1 MIQLLPKNI
10 INQIAAGEV
19 VERPASIVKELLENS
34 IDAGATEIKIEILDA
49 GLTEITIQ
57 DNGSGIE
64 RNDFENLFKRHAT
77 SKISKIEDLHSLSTM
92 GFRGEALSSIQAVS
106 QVELIT
112 KTESDK
118 TGYYYNPHTTEIKA
132 IAKSNTGTT
141 ITIRNLFYNVPAR
154 KKFLKS
160 NTTELSHITKII
172 EEIALVNPNITF
184 IYKSQN
190 RELINVK
197 TSDLLTR
204 TVNILKVQDPDY
216 LLLVDS
222 QKHNIKAI
230 GYIGHPRMSKKS
242 PQYHIFINN
251 RPVIQ
256 PLINKAIQQGFDTM
270 LEVGHYP
277 FAFIS
282 IFIPPQE
289 LDVNVHPRKTEVKFT
304 DDRAIFQTIK
314 YLIKDILQQSAFD
327 IILKPQI
334 SKQET
339 SQISSSFN
347 SNNPKNYNFKPYNQ
361 TYNSN
366 TKSTIAEPN
375 FAQYSSKQLPKSQ
388 YNFHNIQPNFRDLLE
403 AETEKPNFLH
413 IFDTYIVYPNQ
424 KGIMILD
431 QHAVHEKVLLEKLIK
446 QDESIKSQALLFP
459 IAITIPQSQKDITI
473 EVLTQLPAFEI
484 DDFGANEIIIRAL
497 PTFLAKT
504 QKAEEHIHTLIAQIQ
519 DRGHTIELSELR
531 IELLKT
537 IACKSAIKAG
547 YSMTKQEIEALIQE
561 AAKTDFGFAC
571 CHGRPTM
578 VQLDR
583 DWFEK
588 QFSR

>member
-118 TGYYYNPHTTEIKA
+118 TGYYYNPHTAEIKP

-172 EEIALVNPNITF
+172 EEIALVNPDIAF

-204 TVNILKVQDPDY
+204 TVNILKVQEPDY

-230 GYIGHPRMSKKS
+230 GYIGHPRISKKS
-242 PQYHIFINN
+242 SQYHIFINN

-270 LEVGHYP
+270 LEVGYYP

-388 YNFHNIQPNFRDLLE
+388 YNFHNIQPNFRELLE

>member
-49 GLTEITIQ
+49 GLTEISIQ
-57 DNGSGIE
+57 DNGSGIDKA
-64 RNDFENLFKRHAT
+64 DFENLFKRHAT
-77 SKISKIEDLHSLSTM
+77 SKIEKIEDLHSLSTM
-92 GFRGEALSSIQAVS
+92 GFRGEALSSIQAVA

-172 EEIALVNPNITF
+172 EEIALVNPDIAF

-204 TVNILKVQDPDY
+204 TVNILKVQEPDY

-230 GYIGHPRMSKKS
+230 GYIGHPRISKKS
-242 PQYHIFINN
+242 PQYHIYINN

-277 FAFIS
+277 FAFVS

-304 DDRAIFQTIK
+304 DDRAIFQSIK
-314 YLIKDILQQSAFD
+314 YLIRDTLQQSAFEV
-327 IILKPQI
+327 ILKPQN

-339 SQISSSFN
+339 SQISPSFN

-375 FAQYSSKQLPKSQ
+375 FAQYTPKQILKAQ
-388 YNFHNIQPNFRDLLE
+388 YNFHNIQPNFRELLE

-413 IFDTYIVYPNQ
+413 IFDTYVVYPNQ

-431 QHAVHEKVLLEKLIK
+431 QHAVHEKVILEQLIN
-446 QDESIKSQALLFP
+446 QADTVKSQPLLFP
-459 IAITIPQSQKDITI
+459 LAISVPQSQKDFTI
-473 EVLTQLPAFEI
+473 EVLTQLPGFEA

-547 YSMTKQEIEALIQE
+547 YSMTKSEIEALIKD

-578 VQLDR
+578 VQLDQ

>member
-1 MIQLLPKNI
+1 MINLLPKNI

-19 VERPASIVKELLENS
+19 VERPASIVKELVENS

-49 GLTEITIQ
+49 GLTEISIQ
-57 DNGSGIE
+57 DNGSGIDKA
-64 RNDFENLFKRHAT
+64 DFENLFKRHAT

-92 GFRGEALSSIQAVS
+92 GFRGEALSSIQAVA

-160 NTTELSHITKII
+160 NATELSHITKII
-172 EEIALVNPNITF
+172 EEIALVNPDIAF

-204 TVNILKVQDPDY
+204 TVNILKVQEPDY

-230 GYIGHPRMSKKS
+230 GYIGHPRISKKS
-242 PQYHIFINN
+242 AQYHIFINN

-327 IILKPQI
+327 IILKPQN

-339 SQISSSFN
+339 YETETSHTNIN
-347 SNNPKNYNFKPYNQ
+347 TKNYNFKPYNQ
-361 TYNSN
+361 THNSN

-375 FAQYSSKQLPKSQ
+375 LAQYSSKQIPKAQ
-388 YNFHNIQPNFRDLLE
+388 YNFQNIQPNFRELLE
-403 AETEKPNFLH
+403 AETEKPDFLH
-413 IFDTYIVYPNQ
+413 IFDTYVVYPNQ

-431 QHAVHEKVLLEKLIK
+431 QHAVHEKVILEQLIN
-446 QDESIKSQALLFP
+446 QADTVKSQPLLFP
-459 IAITIPQSQKDITI
+459 LAISVPQSQKDFTI
-473 EVLTQLPAFEI
+473 EVLAQLPGFEV
-484 DDFGANEIIIRAL
+484 DDFGASEIIIRAL

-504 QKAEEHIHTLIAQIQ
+504 QKAEEHINTLIAQIQ
-519 DRGHTIELSELR
+519 DRGQTIDLTELK

-537 IACKSAIKAG
+537 VACKSAIKAG
-547 YSMTKQEIEALIQE
+547 YSMTKPEIEALIKD

-578 VQLDR
+578 VQLDQ

>member
-92 GFRGEALSSIQAVS
+92 GFRGEALSSIQAVA

-118 TGYYYNPHTTEIKA
+118 TGYYYNPHNADIKA

-141 ITIRNLFYNVPAR
+141 ITIKNLFYNVPAR

-160 NTTELSHITKII
+160 NATELSHITKII

-204 TVNILKVQDPDY
+204 TVNILKVQEPDY

-222 QKHNIKAI
+222 QKHNIKVI
-230 GYIGHPRMSKKS
+230 GYIGHPRISKKS

-361 TYNSN
+361 TYNNN

-375 FAQYSSKQLPKSQ
+375 LAQYSSKQVPKSQ
-388 YNFHNIQPNFRDLLE
+388 YNFHNIQPNFRKLLE

-519 DRGHTIELSELR
+519 DRGQTMELSELR

>member
-1 MIQLLPKNI
+1 MINLLPKNI

-19 VERPASIVKELLENS
+19 VERPASIVKELVENS
-34 IDAGATEIKIEILDA
+34 LDAGATEIQIEVLDA
-49 GLTEITIQ
+49 GLTEIIIK
-57 DNGSGIE
+57 DNGSGIAKD
-64 RNDFENLFKRHAT
+64 DFENLFKRHAT
-77 SKISKIEDLHSLSTM
+77 SKIEKIEDLHSLFTM

-112 KTESDK
+112 KTKIDK
-118 TGYYYNPHTTEIKA
+118 TGYFYNPHTTQIKSV
-132 IAKSNTGTT
+132 AKPNTGTT

-154 KKFLKS
+154 KKFLKT

-172 EEIALVNPNITF
+172 EEIALVHPEVSF

-190 RELINVK
+190 REIINVK

-204 TVNILKVQDPDY
+204 TINILKIQEPEY

-222 QKHNIKAI
+222 QKQNLKAI
-230 GYIGHPRMSKKS
+230 GYIGHPRISRKS
-242 PQYHIFINN
+242 SQYHIFINN

-277 FAFIS
+277 FAFVS
-282 IFIPPQE
+282 IFVPPQE
-289 LDVNVHPRKTEVKFT
+289 LDVNVHPRKTEVKFI
-304 DDRAIFQTIK
+304 DDRVVFQTIK
-314 YLIKDILQQSAFD
+314 YLIRDTLQKSAFD
-327 IILKPQI
+327 VILKPHSIQ
-334 SKQET
+334 
-339 SQISSSFN
+339 
-347 SNNPKNYNFKPYNQ
+347 SNPIADDAIPTPREVKNYSFKPYNDSVK
-361 TYNSN
+361 TYQN
-366 TKSTIAEPN
+366 TQVAEMN
-375 FAQYSSKQLPKSQ
+375 LSQYTPKQIPKSQ
-388 YNFHNIQPNFRDLLE
+388 YNFHNIQPNFRELLE
-403 AETEKPNFLH
+403 ADTAKPDFLH

-424 KGIMILD
+424 NGIMILD
-431 QHAVHEKVLLEKLIK
+431 QHAVHEKVILEQLMNK
-446 QDESIKSQALLFP
+446 DETVKSQALLFP
-459 IAITIPQSQKDITI
+459 IAISVPQSEKDITI
-473 EVLTQLPAFEI
+473 EVLSKIPGFEV
-484 DDFGANEIIIRAL
+484 DDFGASEIIIRAL
-497 PTFLAKT
+497 PTFLSKT
-504 QKAEEHIHTLIAQIQ
+504 QKAEEHIKTIIAQIQ
-519 DRGHTIELSELR
+519 ERGQTMELSELR

-547 YSMTKQEIEALIQE
+547 YSMTQQEIEALILE

-578 VQLDR
+578 VQLDQ

>member
-1 MIQLLPKNI
+1 MINLLPKNI

-19 VERPASIVKELLENS
+19 VERPASIVKELVENS

-49 GLTEITIQ
+49 GLTEIIIQ
-57 DNGSGIE
+57 DNGSGIDKA
-64 RNDFENLFKRHAT
+64 DFENLFKRHAT
-77 SKISKIEDLHSLSTM
+77 SKIEKIEDLHSLSTM

-106 QVELIT
+106 QVELVT
-112 KTESDK
+112 KTQSDT
-118 TGYYYNPHTTEIKA
+118 TGYFYNPHTAEIKP

-172 EEIALVNPNITF
+172 EEIALVNPDIAF

-197 TSDLLTR
+197 ASDLLTR
-204 TVNILKVQDPDY
+204 TVNILKVQEPEY
-216 LLLVDS
+216 LLALNS
-222 QKHNIKAI
+222 QKHNLKAI
-230 GYIGHPRMSKKS
+230 GYIGHPRISKKS

-256 PLINKAIQQGFDTM
+256 SLINKAIQQGFDTM

-277 FAFIS
+277 FAFVS

-289 LDVNVHPRKTEVKFT
+289 LDVNVHPRKTEVKFV

-314 YLIKDILQQSAFD
+314 YLIKDTLQQSAFEVV
-327 IILKPQI
+327 LKPQN
-334 SKQET
+334 SKPEQSE
-339 SQISSSFN
+339 INSSHTN
-347 SNNPKNYNFKPYNQ
+347 INTKNYNFKPYNQ
-361 TYNSN
+361 SYNAN

-375 FAQYSSKQLPKSQ
+375 FAQYTPKQIPKAQ
-388 YNFHNIQPNFRDLLE
+388 YNFHNIQPNFRELLE
-403 AETEKPNFLH
+403 ADTEKPNFLH
-413 IFDTYIVYPNQ
+413 IFDTYIMYPNQ
-424 KGIMILD
+424 KGIMVLD
-431 QHAVHEKVLLEKLIK
+431 QHAVHEKVILEQLIN
-446 QDESIKSQALLFP
+446 QADTVKSQALLFP
-459 IAITIPQSQKDITI
+459 LAISVPQSQKDFTI
-473 EVLTQLPAFEI
+473 EVLAQLPGFEV
-484 DDFGANEIIIRAL
+484 DDFGVNEIIIRAL

-504 QKAEEHIHTLIAQIQ
+504 QKAEEHINTLIAQIQ
-519 DRGHTIELSELR
+519 DRGQTIDLSELKV
-531 IELLKT
+531 ELLKT
-537 IACKSAIKAG
+537 VACKSAIKAG
-547 YSMTKQEIEALIQE
+547 YSMTKSEIEALIKD
-561 AAKTDFGFAC
+561 AAKTNFGFAC

-578 VQLDR
+578 VQLDQ

>member
-92 GFRGEALSSIQAVS
+92 GFRGEALSSIQAVA

-118 TGYYYNPHTTEIKA
+118 TGYYYNPHTKEIKP
-132 IAKSNTGTT
+132 IVKSNKGTT

-154 KKFLKS
+154 KKFLRS
-160 NTTELSHITKII
+160 NATELSHITKII

-204 TVNILKVQDPDY
+204 TVNILKVQDPEY

-230 GYIGHPRMSKKS
+230 GYIGHPRISKKS

-256 PLINKAIQQGFDTM
+256 PLVNKAIQQGFDTM
-270 LEVGHYP
+270 LEVGYYP

-339 SQISSSFN
+339 SQINSSFN

-375 FAQYSSKQLPKSQ
+375 LAQYSSKQVPKSQ
-388 YNFHNIQPNFRDLLE
+388 YNFHNIQPNFRELLE

-519 DRGHTIELSELR
+519 DRGQTMELSELR

>member
-1 MIQLLPKNI
+1 MINLLPKNI

-19 VERPASIVKELLENS
+19 VERPASIVKELVENS

-49 GLTEITIQ
+49 GLTEISIQ
-57 DNGSGIE
+57 DNGSGIDKA
-64 RNDFENLFKRHAT
+64 DFENLFKRHAT
-77 SKISKIEDLHSLSTM
+77 SKIEKIEDLHSLSTM

-112 KTESDK
+112 KTASDT
-118 TGYYYNPHTTEIKA
+118 TGYFYNPHTAEIKP

-160 NTTELSHITKII
+160 NATELSHITKII
-172 EEIALVNPNITF
+172 EEIALVNPDIAF

-197 TSDLLTR
+197 ASDLLTR
-204 TVNILKVQDPDY
+204 TVNILKVQEPEY
-216 LLLVDS
+216 LLALHS
-222 QKHNIKAI
+222 QKHNLKAI
-230 GYIGHPRMSKKS
+230 GYIGHPRISKKS

-277 FAFIS
+277 FAFVS

-289 LDVNVHPRKTEVKFT
+289 LDVNVHPRKTEVKFV
-304 DDRAIFQTIK
+304 DDRAIFQSIK
-314 YLIKDILQQSAFD
+314 YLIRDTLQQSAFEV
-327 IILKPQI
+327 ILKPQN

-339 SQISSSFN
+339 SETETSHTNIN
-347 SNNPKNYNFKPYNQ
+347 TKNYNFKPYNQ

-375 FAQYSSKQLPKSQ
+375 FAQYTPKQIPKAQ
-388 YNFHNIQPNFRDLLE
+388 YNFHNIQPNFRELLE
-403 AETEKPNFLH
+403 AETEKPDFLH
-413 IFDTYIVYPNQ
+413 IFDTYVVYPNQ
-424 KGIMILD
+424 NGIMILD
-431 QHAVHEKVLLEKLIK
+431 QHAVHEKVILEQLIN
-446 QDESIKSQALLFP
+446 QADTVKSQALLFP
-459 IAITIPQSQKDITI
+459 LAISVTQSQKDFTI
-473 EVLTQLPAFEI
+473 EILSQLPGFEV
-484 DDFGANEIIIRAL
+484 DDFGASEIIIRAL

-504 QKAEEHIHTLIAQIQ
+504 QKAEEHINTLIAQIQ
-519 DRGHTIELSELR
+519 DRGQTIDLSELK

-537 IACKSAIKAG
+537 VACKSAIKAG
-547 YSMTKQEIEALIQE
+547 YSMTKSEIEALIKD

-578 VQLDR
+578 VQLDQ

>member
-49 GLTEITIQ
+49 GLTEISIQ
-57 DNGSGIE
+57 DNGSGIDKA
-64 RNDFENLFKRHAT
+64 DFENLFKRHAT
-77 SKISKIEDLHSLSTM
+77 SKIEKIEDLHSLSTM
-92 GFRGEALSSIQAVS
+92 GFRGEALSSIQAVA

-172 EEIALVNPNITF
+172 EEIALVNPDIAF

-204 TVNILKVQDPDY
+204 TVNILKVQEPDY

-230 GYIGHPRMSKKS
+230 GYIGHPRISKKS

-277 FAFIS
+277 FAFVS

-304 DDRAIFQTIK
+304 DDRAIFQSIK
-314 YLIKDILQQSAFD
+314 YLIRDTLQQSAFEV
-327 IILKPQI
+327 ILKPQN

-339 SQISSSFN
+339 SQISPSFN

-375 FAQYSSKQLPKSQ
+375 FAQYTPKQILKAQ
-388 YNFHNIQPNFRDLLE
+388 YNFHNIQPNFRELLE

-413 IFDTYIVYPNQ
+413 IFDTYVVYPNQ

-431 QHAVHEKVLLEKLIK
+431 QHAVHEKVILEQLIN
-446 QDESIKSQALLFP
+446 QADTVKSQPLLFP
-459 IAITIPQSQKDITI
+459 LAISVPQSQKDFTI
-473 EVLTQLPAFEI
+473 EVLTQLPGFEA

-547 YSMTKQEIEALIQE
+547 YSMTKSEIEALIKD

-578 VQLDR
+578 VQLDQ

>member
-1 MIQLLPKNI
+1 MINLLPKNI

-19 VERPASIVKELLENS
+19 VERPASIVKELVENS
-34 IDAGATEIKIEILDA
+34 IDAGATEIKIAILDA
-49 GLTEITIQ
+49 GLTEIIIQ
-57 DNGSGIE
+57 DNGSGIDKD
-64 RNDFENLFKRHAT
+64 DFENLFKRHAT
-77 SKISKIEDLHSLSTM
+77 SKIEKIEDLHSLSTM

-112 KTESDK
+112 KTESDT
-118 TGYYYNPHTTEIKA
+118 TGYFYNPYTKETKSVS
-132 IAKSNTGTT
+132 KSNTGTT

-160 NTTELSHITKII
+160 NSTELSHITKII
-172 EEIALVNPNITF
+172 EELALVNPEIAF
-184 IYKSQN
+184 SYKSQN

-204 TVNILKVQDPDY
+204 TVDILKVQEPDY

-222 QKHNIKAI
+222 QKYNIKAI
-230 GYIGHPRMSKKS
+230 GYIGHPRISKKS

-277 FAFIS
+277 FAFVS
-282 IFIPPQE
+282 IFISPQE
-289 LDVNVHPRKTEVKFT
+289 LDVNVHPRKTEVKFI
-304 DDRAIFQTIK
+304 DDRAVFQTIK
-314 YLIKDILQQSAFD
+314 YLIRDTLQKSAFEV
-327 IILKPQI
+327 ILKPQN
-334 SKQET
+334 SKPEQSE
-339 SQISSSFN
+339 INSSYTN
-347 SNNPKNYNFKPYNQ
+347 INTKNYNFKPYNQ

-375 FAQYSSKQLPKSQ
+375 FAQYTPKQIPKAQ
-388 YNFHNIQPNFRDLLE
+388 YNFQNIQPNFRELLE
-403 AETEKPNFLH
+403 AETEKPDFLH
-413 IFDTYIVYPNQ
+413 IFDTYIIYPNQ
-424 KGIMILD
+424 NGIMILD
-431 QHAVHEKVLLEKLIK
+431 QHAVHEKVILEQLIN
-446 QDESIKSQALLFP
+446 QADTVKSQALLFP
-459 IAITIPQSQKDITI
+459 LAISVPQSQKDFTI
-473 EVLTQLPAFEI
+473 EIMAQLPGFEI
-484 DDFGANEIIIRAL
+484 DDFGASEIIIRSL
-497 PTFLAKT
+497 PTFLAKN
-504 QKAEEHIHTLIAQIQ
+504 QKTEEHINILIAQIQ
-519 DRGHTIELSELR
+519 ERGQTMELSELR
-531 IELLKT
+531 TELLKT
-537 IACKSAIKAG
+537 VACKSAIKAG
-547 YSMTKQEIEALIQE
+547 YSLTQQEIEALIKD

-578 VQLDR
+578 VQLDQ

>member
-1 MIQLLPKNI
+1 MINLLPKNI

-19 VERPASIVKELLENS
+19 VERPASIVKELVENS
-34 IDAGATEIKIEILDA
+34 IDARATEIQIEILDA
-49 GLTEITIQ
+49 GLTEITIK
-57 DNGSGIE
+57 DNGSGIDKD
-64 RNDFENLFKRHAT
+64 DFENLFKRHAT
-77 SKISKIEDLHSLSTM
+77 SKINQIEDLQTLVTM

-106 QVELIT
+106 QVELVT
-112 KTESDK
+112 KTKVDK
-118 TGYYYNPHTTEIKA
+118 TGYFYNPHTSEIKA
-132 IAKSNTGTT
+132 VAKANTGTT
-141 ITIRNLFYNVPAR
+141 LVIRNLFYNVPAR
-154 KKFLKS
+154 KKFLKT
-160 NTTELSHITKII
+160 NATELSHITKII
-172 EEIALVNPNITF
+172 EEIALVHPEVSF

-204 TVNILKVQDPDY
+204 TINILKVQEPEY
-216 LLLVDS
+216 LLLLDS
-222 QKHNIKAI
+222 QQHNLKAI
-230 GYIGHPRMSKKS
+230 GYIGHPRISKKS

-277 FAFIS
+277 FAFVS

-304 DDRAIFQTIK
+304 DDRAVFQTVK
-314 YLIKDILQQSAFD
+314 YLIRDTLQKSAFD
-327 IILKPQI
+327 VVLKPQ
-334 SKQET
+334 ST
-339 SQISSSFN
+339 PTN
-347 SNNPKNYNFKPYNQ
+347 SNPDNSSPKFNQTQNYKFKPYNDSVKPYQ
-361 TYNSN
+361 NPQV
-366 TKSTIAEPN
+366 AEMN
-375 FAQYSSKQLPKSQ
+375 MSQYSPKQIPKAQ
-388 YNFHNIQPNFRDLLE
+388 YNFHTIQPKFRELLE
-403 AETEKPNFLH
+403 AETIKPDFLH

-424 KGIMILD
+424 NGIMILD
-431 QHAVHEKVLLEKLIK
+431 QHAVHEKVILEQLMN
-446 QDESIKSQALLFP
+446 QEEQVKSQALLFP
-459 IAITIPQSQKDITI
+459 ITISVPQSEKDMAI
-473 EVLTQLPAFEI
+473 EVLAQLPGFEV
-484 DDFGANEIIIRAL
+484 DDFGASEIIIRAL
-497 PTFLAKT
+497 PTFLSKT
-504 QKAEEHIHTLIAQIQ
+504 QKAEEHIKTIIAQIQ
-519 DRGHTIELSELR
+519 DRGQTMELSELR
-531 IELLKT
+531 VELLKT

-547 YSMTKQEIEALIQE
+547 YSMTQQEIEALIQE

>member
-1 MIQLLPKNI
+1 MINLLPKNI

-19 VERPASIVKELLENS
+19 VERPASIVKELVENS

-49 GLTEITIQ
+49 GATEIIIQ
-57 DNGSGIE
+57 DNGSRIDKD
-64 RNDFENLFKRHAT
+64 DFENLFKRHAT
-77 SKISKIEDLHSLSTM
+77 SKIEKIEDLHSLSTM

-112 KTESDK
+112 KTESDI
-118 TGYYYNPHTTEIKA
+118 TGYFYNPHTAEIKP
-132 IAKSNTGTT
+132 IAKSNAGTT

-160 NTTELSHITKII
+160 NATELSHITKII
-172 EEIALVNPNITF
+172 EEIALVNPDIAF

-197 TSDLLTR
+197 ASDLLTR
-204 TVNILKVQDPDY
+204 TVNILKVQEPEY
-216 LLLVDS
+216 LLELNS
-222 QKHNIKAI
+222 QKHNLKAI
-230 GYIGHPRMSKKS
+230 GYIGHPRISKKS

-277 FAFIS
+277 FAFVS
-282 IFIPPQE
+282 IFIPQQE

-314 YLIKDILQQSAFD
+314 YLIKDTLQQSAFEVV
-327 IILKPQI
+327 LKPQN
-334 SKQET
+334 SKTEQSEINLSHT
-339 SQISSSFN
+339 NIN
-347 SNNPKNYNFKPYNQ
+347 TKNYNFKPYNQ

-375 FAQYSSKQLPKSQ
+375 FAQYAPKQTQKAQ
-388 YNFHNIQPNFRDLLE
+388 YNFQNIQPNFRELLE

-413 IFDTYIVYPNQ
+413 IFDTYIMYPNQ
-424 KGIMILD
+424 KGIMVLD
-431 QHAVHEKVLLEKLIK
+431 QHAVHEKVILEQLIN
-446 QDESIKSQALLFP
+446 QADTVKSQALLFP
-459 IAITIPQSQKDITI
+459 LAISVPQSQKDFTI
-473 EVLTQLPAFEI
+473 EVLSQLPGFEV
-484 DDFGANEIIIRAL
+484 DDFGASEIIIRAL

-504 QKAEEHIHTLIAQIQ
+504 QKAEEHINTLIAQIQ
-519 DRGHTIELSELR
+519 DRGQTIDLSELK

-537 IACKSAIKAG
+537 VACKSAIKAG
-547 YSMTKQEIEALIQE
+547 YSMTKSEIEALIKD

-578 VQLDR
+578 VQLDQ

>member
-1 MIQLLPKNI
+1 MINLLPKNI

-19 VERPASIVKELLENS
+19 VERPASIVKELVENS

-49 GLTEITIQ
+49 GLTEIIIQ
-57 DNGSGIE
+57 DNGSGIDKA
-64 RNDFENLFKRHAT
+64 DFENLFKRHAT
-77 SKISKIEDLHSLSTM
+77 SKIEKIEDLHSLSTM

-106 QVELIT
+106 QVGLVT
-112 KTESDK
+112 KIQSDT
-118 TGYYYNPHTTEIKA
+118 TGYFYNPHTKETKS
-132 IAKSNTGTT
+132 IAKYNTGTT

-160 NTTELSHITKII
+160 NTTELSHINKII
-172 EEIALVNPNITF
+172 EEIALVNPDIAF

-197 TSDLLTR
+197 ASDLLTR
-204 TVNILKVQDPDY
+204 TVNILKVQEPEY
-216 LLLVDS
+216 LLALNS

-230 GYIGHPRMSKKS
+230 GYIGHPRISKKS
-242 PQYHIFINN
+242 SQYHIFINN

-277 FAFIS
+277 FAFVS
-282 IFIPPQE
+282 IFISPQE

-314 YLIKDILQQSAFD
+314 YLIKDTLQQSAFEVV
-327 IILKPQI
+327 LKPQN
-334 SKQET
+334 SKPEQFE
-339 SQISSSFN
+339 INSSHIN
-347 SNNPKNYNFKPYNQ
+347 INTKHYNFKPYNQ

-366 TKSTIAEPN
+366 IKSTIAEPN
-375 FAQYSSKQLPKSQ
+375 FAQYTPKQIPKSQ
-388 YNFHNIQPNFRDLLE
+388 YNFHNIQPNFRELLE
-403 AETEKPNFLH
+403 AETEKPDFLH
-413 IFDTYIVYPNQ
+413 IFDTYIMYPNQ
-424 KGIMILD
+424 KGIMVLD
-431 QHAVHEKVLLEKLIK
+431 QHAVHEKVILEQLMN
-446 QDESIKSQALLFP
+446 QADTVKSQALLFP
-459 IAITIPQSQKDITI
+459 LAISVTQSQKDFTI
-473 EVLTQLPAFEI
+473 EVLAQLPGFEV
-484 DDFGANEIIIRAL
+484 DDFGASEIIIRAL

-504 QKAEEHIHTLIAQIQ
+504 QKSEEHINTLIAQIQ
-519 DRGHTIELSELR
+519 DRGQTIDLSELK

-537 IACKSAIKAG
+537 VACKSAIKAG
-547 YSMTKQEIEALIQE
+547 YSMTKPEIEALIKD

-578 VQLDR
+578 VQLDQ

>member
-1 MIQLLPKNI
+1 MINLLPKNI
-10 INQIAAGEV
+10 VNQIAAGEV
-19 VERPASIVKELLENS
+19 VERPASIVKELVENS

-64 RNDFENLFKRHAT
+64 KNDFENLFKRHAT

-106 QVELIT
+106 QVELNT
-112 KTESDK
+112 KTKSDK

-132 IAKSNTGTT
+132 IAKANTGTT

-160 NTTELSHITKII
+160 NATELSHITKII
-172 EEIALVNPNITF
+172 EEIALVNPEIAF

-197 TSDLLTR
+197 ASDLLTR
-204 TVNILKVQDPDY
+204 TVNILKVQEPDY
-216 LLLVDS
+216 LLSINS

-230 GYIGHPRMSKKS
+230 GYIGHPRISKKS

-256 PLINKAIQQGFDTM
+256 PLVNKAIQQGFDTM

-277 FAFIS
+277 FAFVS
-282 IFIPPQE
+282 IFIPPSE

-334 SKQET
+334 TKQEQFNINT
-339 SQISSSFN
+339 SPNTNSS
-347 SNNPKNYNFKPYNQ
+347 KNYNFKPYNE
-361 TYNSN
+361 TNNSN
-366 TKSTIAEPN
+366 IKSTIAEPN
-375 FAQYSSKQLPKSQ
+375 IAQYASKQIPKAQ
-388 YNFHNIQPNFRDLLE
+388 YNFNNIQPNFRELLE
-403 AETEKPNFLH
+403 AETEKPNYLH
-413 IFDTYIVYPNQ
+413 IFDTYILYPNQ
-424 KGIMILD
+424 QGIMILD

-446 QDESIKSQALLFP
+446 QDDSIKSQALLFP

-473 EVLTQLPAFEI
+473 EVLAQLPGFEI
-484 DDFGANEIIIRAL
+484 DDFGASEIIIRAL

-519 DRGHTIELSELR
+519 DRGQTMELSELR

-547 YSMTKQEIEALIQE
+547 YSMTKPEIEALIQE

>member
-1 MIQLLPKNI
+1 MINLLPKNI

-19 VERPASIVKELLENS
+19 VERPASIVKELVENS
-34 IDAGATEIKIEILDA
+34 IDAGANEIKIEILDA
-49 GLTEITIQ
+49 GLTEISIQ
-57 DNGSGIE
+57 DNGFGIDKA
-64 RNDFENLFKRHAT
+64 DFENLFKRHAT
-77 SKISKIEDLHSLSTM
+77 SKIEKIEDLHSLSTM

-118 TGYYYNPHTTEIKA
+118 TGYYYNPHNAEIKS
-132 IAKSNTGTT
+132 IAKSNKGTT
-141 ITIRNLFYNVPAR
+141 ITIKNLFYNVPAR

-160 NTTELSHITKII
+160 NATELSHITKII
-172 EEIALVNPNITF
+172 EEIALVNQDIAF

-197 TSDLLTR
+197 ASDLLTR
-204 TVNILKVQDPDY
+204 TVNILKVQEPDY

-222 QKHNIKAI
+222 QKHNIKAT
-230 GYIGHPRMSKKS
+230 GYIGHPRISKKS

-277 FAFIS
+277 FAFVS
-282 IFIPPQE
+282 IFIPPSE

-304 DDRAIFQTIK
+304 DDRSVFQTIK
-314 YLIKDILQQSAFD
+314 YLIKDILQQSAFEV
-327 IILKPQI
+327 ILKPQI
-334 SKQET
+334 DKSE
-339 SQISSSFN
+339 QIKSN
-347 SNNPKNYNFKPYNQ
+347 SNNSAITPKNYNFKPYNQ
-361 TYNSN
+361 TYNAN
-366 TKSTIAEPN
+366 TKSTIKEPN
-375 FAQYSSKQLPKSQ
+375 FAQYSSKQTQKSQ
-388 YNFHNIQPNFRDLLE
+388 YNFHNIQPNFRELLE

-424 KGIMILD
+424 NGMMILD
-431 QHAVHEKVLLEKLIK
+431 QHAVHEKVILEKLMK
-446 QDESIKSQALLFP
+446 KSETIKSQALLFP
-459 IAITIPQSQKDITI
+459 IAITVPQSQKDVTI
-473 EVLTQLPAFEI
+473 EVLSQLPGFEI
-484 DDFGANEIIIRAL
+484 DDFGASEIIIRTL

-504 QKAEEHIHTLIAQIQ
+504 KKAEEHINTLIAQIQ
-519 DRGHTIELSELR
+519 DRGQTMELSELR
-531 IELLKT
+531 VELLKT

-547 YSMTKQEIEALIQE
+547 YSMTKQEIETLIQD

-583 DWFEK
+583 EWLEN